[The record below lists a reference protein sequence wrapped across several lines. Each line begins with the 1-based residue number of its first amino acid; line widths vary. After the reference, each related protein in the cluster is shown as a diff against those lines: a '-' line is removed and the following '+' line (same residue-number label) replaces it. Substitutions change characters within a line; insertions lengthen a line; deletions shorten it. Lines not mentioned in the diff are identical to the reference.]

1 MTMRLARW
9 KRWVGVAAGAGLLA
23 GCASAPLYGNPEL
36 PAAPRQPPVD
46 YFQVNWWAG
55 LVDKVPLL
63 EYSPREPAS
72 PVYDPESRNVVVQ
85 TRDGY
90 VRAVGPDGKVAWSL
104 RTGARALAGGLAS
117 EGVIYLPGGDGVL
130 YALDGRTGA
139 VKWKYATNESLAT
152 VPVLADGLVLV
163 ATDTDTVFAVKA
175 TDGTWV
181 WQYRRDPPSGFT
193 VRGASAPRVDQDT
206 AYIGF
211 SDGFLVALKVE
222 DGGVVWEKSL
232 SGAGTEFLD
241 VDTTPA
247 IDSAGRLYVASYK
260 NGLYAL
266 EADTGAVIWN
276 ASVGGLTSLLA
287 RGEVVFATG
296 DGRVDAYLGETG
308 KLIWSLPL
316 KNRMA
321 LAPVL
326 ARGMLLVPNERALLF
341 VDPTTGK
348 SRMAWNPG
356 VGISA
361 PPFVVGSRVYV
372 LSNNAYLYALDMNDV
387 KKGPR
392 G

>member
-9 KRWVGVAAGAGLLA
+9 KRWVGMVAGVGLLA
-23 GCASAPLYGNPEL
+23 GCAGAPLYGNPEL

-46 YFQVNWWAG
+46 YFHVDWWKG

-72 PVYDPESRNVVVQ
+72 PVYDPESRNVVAQ
-85 TRDGY
+85 TRDGFI
-90 VRAVGPDGKVAWSL
+90 RAVGPDGQVAWSL
-104 RTGARALAGGLAS
+104 QTGARALAGGIAS
-117 EGVIYLPGGDGVL
+117 EGVLYMPGGDGVL

-175 TDGTWV
+175 SDGTWV

-193 VRGASAPRVDQDT
+193 IRGASAPKVDQGT
-206 AYIGF
+206 AYVGF
-211 SDGFLVALKVE
+211 SDGFLVALKLE

-276 ASVGGLTSLLA
+276 TSVGGLTSLLS

-316 KNRMA
+316 KDRTA

-348 SRMAWNPG
+348 TRLSWNPG
-356 VGISA
+356 TGISA

-372 LSNNAYLYALDMNDV
+372 LSNNAYLYSLDMNNV

>member
-1 MTMRLARW
+1 MTMRLSRW
-9 KRWVGVAAGAGLLA
+9 KRWVGMVAGVGLLA
-23 GCASAPLYGNPEL
+23 GCARVPLYGNPEL

-46 YFQVNWWAG
+46 YFHVDWWTG
-55 LVDKVPLL
+55 LVEKVPLL

-72 PVYDPESRNVVVQ
+72 PVYDPESKNVIAQ
-85 TRDGY
+85 TRDGFIH
-90 VRAVGPDGKVAWSL
+90 AVGPDGQERWSL
-104 RTGARALAGGLAS
+104 RTGARALAGAMAS
-117 EGVIYLPGGDGVL
+117 EGVIYAPGGDGVL

-152 VPVLADGLVLV
+152 VPVLADGLILV

-193 VRGASAPRVDQDT
+193 IRGASAPRVDQGT

-211 SDGFLVALKVE
+211 SDGFVVALKVD
-222 DGGVVWEKSL
+222 DGGVVWEKAL
-232 SGAGTEFLD
+232 SGSGTEFLD

-266 EADTGAVIWN
+266 EADSGAVIWN
-276 ASVGGLTSLLA
+276 TSVGGLTSLLS
-287 RGEVVFATG
+287 RGEVVFASG

-308 KLIWSLPL
+308 KLIWSLRL
-316 KNRMA
+316 KDRTA

-326 ARGMLLVPNERALLF
+326 ARGMLLIPNERALLF

-348 SRMAWNPG
+348 TRLSWNPG

-372 LSNNAYLYALDMNDV
+372 LSNNAYLYSLDMNKV
-387 KKGPR
+387 KLGPR